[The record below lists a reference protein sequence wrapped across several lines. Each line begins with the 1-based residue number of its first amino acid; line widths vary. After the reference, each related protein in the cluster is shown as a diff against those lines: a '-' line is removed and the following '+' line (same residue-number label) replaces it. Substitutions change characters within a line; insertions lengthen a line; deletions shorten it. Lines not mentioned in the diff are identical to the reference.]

1 MRPKT
6 FFTIIMA
13 STLAEYKGAATDR
26 PRKLVRAIESVI
38 AQSFGLWELIVVA
51 DGCRDTFELVKKHY
65 GADERIECL
74 LIEKHGG
81 YGGQARNVG
90 HRNANGIFV
99 VYLDNDDVLGS
110 DHLSKIYTGI
120 TNRGIPQGDEIVLPT
135 AVYFDDL
142 LSQPDRSAE
151 PMRRKCHLQR
161 GKCGTSNIAF
171 QVQLNVSWD
180 DNTYLHD
187 WVFIKSLMKHG
198 IVEIPPAEYIVC
210 HIPYPKNPLD
220 A

>member
-1 MRPKT
+1 MSRKP
-6 FFTIIMA
+6 FFSIIMA

-26 PRKLVRAIESVI
+26 TNKLVRAIESVI
-38 AQSFGLWELIVVA
+38 AQSFGSWELIVVA
-51 DGCRDTFELVKKHY
+51 DGCRETFEIIKDKYLK
-65 GADERIECL
+65 DERIDCI

-99 VYLDNDDVLGS
+99 VYLDNDDVLGTE
-110 DHLSKIYTGI
+110 HLEKIE
-120 TNRGIPQGDEIVLPT
+120 RGIVWGSVMQGGDIIFPNVVL
-135 AVYFDDL
+135 FDDL

-151 PMRRKCHLQR
+151 PIRRKCRLQR

-171 QVQLNVSWD
+171 QASLPVSWED
-180 DNTYLHD
+180 QTYLHD

-198 IVEIPPAEYIVC
+198 IKEIPPAEYIVC
-210 HIPYPKNPLD
+210 HIPYPQKPLD